1 LENNQ
6 IEKLLQKIES
16 LEKRV
21 IQLENRDKKF
31 LWFDEV
37 SQLYWE
43 IKEDK
48 ESLITYFEVQKYLES
63 LNLREFQG
71 FNDWRVPTKD
81 ELETLFNIKK
91 DNMHITN
98 ELLKNM
104 PSKFKPIFWSSTSD
118 LKIKTL
124 KWVAYFDKG
133 YGDFKYKTHRYYFM
147 AVRK

>member
-1 LENNQ
+1 MENNQ